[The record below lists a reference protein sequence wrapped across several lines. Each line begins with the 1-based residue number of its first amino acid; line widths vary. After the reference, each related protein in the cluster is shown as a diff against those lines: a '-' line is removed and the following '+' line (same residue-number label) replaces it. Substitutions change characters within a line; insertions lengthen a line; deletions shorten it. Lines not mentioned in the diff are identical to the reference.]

1 LKPDK
6 KNILSVIALL
16 VAAFLFCNSVD
27 ADEPYRVL
35 ILPFTIHSEKDLSF
49 LQKGI
54 GDMLSTRLTVEGKV
68 IPIGKAE
75 TEQAL
80 EKLTG
85 PIDKQAALMLG
96 NQLSADYVL
105 FGSLTVLGDSISTDA
120 RFIDVHNKKQAV
132 VFNEFGKSQGDV
144 IYHINLF
151 AGQINEKVF
160 GQRTDTYRPPKP
172 QTAAPDVHRHPDKL
186 LSGETSIR
194 PDVSGSP
201 APGAATTFSAWR
213 SRKFKTVI
221 KSIAIGDVNGDNKN
235 EIVFIGDNE
244 ININKYTDKLFERVA
259 LIKHKGFN
267 NFLGVDI
274 ADVNRNG
281 KAEIFV
287 TNLPKNYSRLKSF
300 VLEWNGSKFKKVSD
314 NNNWYYRTINI
325 PGRGIVL
332 IGQERG
338 IGQLFKGKVYEMIW
352 NNGRYEPGDQ
362 LILPS
367 GMSVYGFAYGDAL
380 NSGQEMI
387 VAFSKS
393 EKIHILDQSG
403 NNEWSSSENYGGSA
417 VYLESLSYLEAFSE
431 DRKEDEK
438 RVYLPQRIHVAD
450 LDKDG
455 KNEII
460 VVKNEDKAGSFPR
473 LRYFENG
480 YIECLSWNVIGMNF
494 KWKTQKISGYIS
506 DYVIG
511 DLNNDGNNEVI
522 FSVVAKKSSIT
533 GTKKS
538 YIVSWNVNK

>member
-1 LKPDK
+1 LQSDK
-6 KNILSVIALL
+6 KNILSVIVLL
-16 VAAFLFCNSVD
+16 VAAFLFCNAAE

-54 GDMLSTRLTVEGKV
+54 EDMLSTRLAVEGKV

-75 TEQAL
+75 TGQAL

-85 PIDKQAALMLG
+85 PIDKQTAFMLG
-96 NQLSADYVL
+96 DQLSADYVV
-105 FGSLTVLGDSISTDA
+105 FGSLTVFGDSISTNA

-151 AGQINEKVF
+151 AGQINGKVF
-160 GQRTDTYRPPKP
+160 GRKTDTDRPTEP

-186 LSGETSIR
+186 LSGETSID
-194 PDVSGSP
+194 PAVPASP
-201 APGAATTFSAWR
+201 APGAATTFSGWK

-221 KSIAIGDVNGDNKN
+221 KSIAIGDVNGDSKN
-235 EIVFIGDNE
+235 EIVFISDNE

-259 LIKHKGFN
+259 IIKHKGFN
-267 NFLGVDI
+267 NFLGVDV

-287 TNLPKNYSRLKSF
+287 TNLPKNHSRLKSF
-300 VLEWNGSKFKKVSD
+300 VLEWNGSKFKKISD
-314 NNNWYYRTINI
+314 NNNWYYRTVNI

-338 IGQLFKGKVYEMIW
+338 IDELFKGKVYEMIW
-352 NNGRYEPGDQ
+352 KNGRYESGDQ
-362 LILPS
+362 MILPS
-367 GMSVYGFAYGDAL
+367 GMNVYGFTYGDAL

-393 EKIHILDQSG
+393 EKIRILDQDG

-417 VYLESLSYLEAFSE
+417 VYLESLSYLEPFSE

-438 RVYLPQRIHVAD
+438 RFYLPQRIHVAD

-460 VVKNEDKAGSFPR
+460 VVKNEDKAGPFSKF
-473 LRYFENG
+473 RYFKNG

-511 DLNNDGNNEVI
+511 DLNNDGTNEVI